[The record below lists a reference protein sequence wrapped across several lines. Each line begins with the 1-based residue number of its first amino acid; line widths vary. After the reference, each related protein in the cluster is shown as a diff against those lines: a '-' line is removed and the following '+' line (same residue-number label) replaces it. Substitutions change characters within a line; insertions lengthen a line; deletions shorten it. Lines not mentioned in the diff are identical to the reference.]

1 MVMAGL
7 ELPVVAPGEI
17 LKLLVGSPEKVALA
31 QATLLDQIYKR
42 LDELAAVLL
51 CEPEKSGVLVYPTT
65 GGLRATPAGITYIDL
80 RNGQAVR
87 PDATMERLS
96 GSLND
101 LKLPR
106 MRSATLFFDT
116 DVDIEVLLG
125 GKTSGKFC
133 VDQCAHF
140 PLYSFPMDAIRVI
153 SNTYPYNMK
162 LRFSTLPNPP
172 VFPRPPAS
180 FQERYGSGTT
190 TDSFTAVSL
199 GPTMGGVLADAYL
212 VASIYTAYMGVKI
225 FTLTNT
231 GDYSLDFNVQL
242 LSIDGK
248 TWVDDPVSGASTALS
263 SGNSAL
269 IETGIPA
276 KFFRLRVRSS
286 SAGSATTFELQYWG
300 ITLER

>member
-1 MVMAGL
+1 MVFR
-7 ELPVVAPGEI
+7 LPVVAPEEI
-17 LKLLVGSPEKVALA
+17 PRLLVGSPEEVARA
-31 QATLLDQIYKR
+31 QATLLDYIYKR

-51 CEPEKSGVLVYPTT
+51 CEPEKSGVLVYPNT
-65 GGLRATPAGITYIDL
+65 GGLRATPAGVTYIDL
-80 RNGQAVR
+80 RKGQAAR
-87 PDATMERLS
+87 PDATTERLS

-106 MRSATLFFDT
+106 MRSAVLFFDT

-133 VDQCAHF
+133 VDQCAYF
-140 PLYSFPMDAIRVI
+140 PLYSFPMDAVRVI

-162 LRFSTLPNPP
+162 LRFSTLPSPP
-172 VFPRPPAS
+172 VVPRPTAS

-190 TDSFTAVSL
+190 TDSFTAVPL
-199 GPTMGGVLADAYL
+199 GPTWGGVLTSTYL
-212 VASIYTAYMGVKI
+212 VDSIYTAYIGVKM

-231 GDYSLDFNVQL
+231 GDYNLNFNLQL

-248 TWVDDPVSGASTALS
+248 TWVDDPVTGSSTTLA

-276 KFFRLRVRSS
+276 KFFRLRVRSAT
-286 SAGSATTFELQYWG
+286 AGQATTFELQYWG
-300 ITLER
+300 STVER